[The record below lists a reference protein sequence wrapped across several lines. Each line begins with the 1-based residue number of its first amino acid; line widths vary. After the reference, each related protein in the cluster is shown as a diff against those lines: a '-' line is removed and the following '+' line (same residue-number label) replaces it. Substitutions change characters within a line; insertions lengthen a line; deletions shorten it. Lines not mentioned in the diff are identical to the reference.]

1 MMCFNTGR
9 IHSHMEGDM
18 SEYPKKMRWKRKG
31 KRLARD
37 SPYPLRQRNFFQD
50 LFSLAGDGE
59 ARSSK
64 VAVVFFFAC
73 FYFLKHTHTH
83 KAQ

>member
-1 MMCFNTGR
+1 
-9 IHSHMEGDM
+9 M
-18 SEYPKKMRWKRKG
+18 SEYPKKMKWKRKG

-50 LFSLAGDGE
+50 LFSLPVDCE

-64 VAVVFFFAC
+64 VVILFFTLSLSHTQIHLYIVIIQRTSVV
-73 FYFLKHTHTH
+73 
-83 KAQ
+83 